1 VTQNVYNPLNEKDTG
16 KQANAAYE
24 MRVKMKSS

>member
-1 VTQNVYNPLNEKDTG
+1 VPVQSTLQRLARSLIT
-16 KQANAAYE
+16 AYE